1 MNRKFHR
8 WVSFPVAIFM
18 FVIAVT
24 GLILQLEE
32 LGEKEQPKP
41 AVQASAPR
49 RPDMTALLTQAVA
62 AADKAKPDFKASKAE
77 VNWADGKP
85 VVTFSEGNGRM
96 VPTIRYDATAGTA
109 EYKPAPPKS
118 LHVLMIG
125 IHTGKMAGM
134 PGMLLSLAT
143 GLILI
148 ILCITGLYVYVDM
161 WRRRN
166 KAGKTGLFW
175 S

>member
-1 MNRKFHR
+1 MNRKLHR
-8 WVSFPVAIFM
+8 WVSFPVALFM
-18 FVIAVT
+18 LVIAVT

-41 AVQASAPR
+41 AMQAAAPV
-49 RPDMTALLTQAVA
+49 RPDVTALLTQAVA
-62 AADKAKPDFKASKAE
+62 AADKAKPDFKASKVD
-77 VNWADGKP
+77 VNWADGRP

-96 VPTIRYDATAGTA
+96 VPTIRYDAAAGTA

-118 LHVLMIG
+118 LHVILIG

-134 PGMLLSLAT
+134 PGMLLSLTT

-161 WRRRN
+161 WRRRD